1 MSPDEF
7 VLADML
13 VAARKA
19 REFVDGLS
27 FEEFEASD
35 LHQNAVVRAL
45 EVVGEA
51 ARRVSDETRNAHPSI
66 PWRPI
71 IGMRN
76 RLMHE
81 YFRVD
86 LEEVWRT
93 VTTDIPQLVE
103 LLSPLVP
110 PEDHS

>member
-19 REFVDGLS
+19 GEFVDGLS

-35 LHQNAVVRAL
+35 L
-45 EVVGEA
+45 
-51 ARRVSDETRNAHPSI
+51 
-66 PWRPI
+66 
-71 IGMRN
+71 
-76 RLMHE
+76 
-81 YFRVD
+81 
-86 LEEVWRT
+86 
-93 VTTDIPQLVE
+93 
-103 LLSPLVP
+103 PLVP